1 MAGGANVAIEA
12 ITSGTPVLASRIDG
26 SVGPLGDDWPAFFPA
41 GDDVALAAL
50 VERCVR
56 DDGFTADLRRRC
68 AALAPRFDPARE
80 CEAVRALVHTLLD
93 RPSRS
98 PA

>member
-68 AALAPRFDPARE
+68 AALRPASTRHE